1 MDQDIAATTWHTEEV
16 NDSLRMSFS
25 LTEGGCNVEWFTE
38 KARMELVDT
47 VAYGKMLLIDG
58 ELQSTERDEYIYH
71 EMLVHPIAESVC
83 PRGPRRVKIYGG
95 GEGAVARELLK
106 WPSIERLVQVDW
118 DAQLLGH
125 FKGVW
130 TQWSQGA
137 FSDPRVELRVT
148 DAWVDCAKDPDTYD
162 IILVD
167 LPDPQDIAAFRTLL
181 EGVKR
186 QLAHDCEGGGFVMN
200 AGPVQPWNGGFAEA
214 FVAVLEELFPLEE
227 WAPLAY
233 HVNIP
238 SFSPAGEWC
247 FLGAIRETNSVSY
260 ELPELP
266 ANLRR
271 YTSAAMN
278 AAGYWPAD
286 WPAAFRRI
294 SRM

>member
-1 MDQDIAATTWHTEEV
+1 MDQDITAARWHTEEV

-71 EMLVHPIAESVC
+71 EMLVHPIAASVC
-83 PRGPRRVKIYGG
+83 PHGPRRVKIYGG

-125 FKGVW
+125 FKEVW

-148 DAWVDCAKDPDTYD
+148 DAWVDCAEDPDTYD
-162 IILVD
+162 TILVD
-167 LPDPQDIAAFRTLL
+167 LPDPQDITAFRTLL

-186 QLAHDCEGGGFVMN
+186 QLTHGFVMN

-247 FLGAIRETNSVSY
+247 FLGAIRKTDAVPH
-260 ELPELP
+260 ELPDVP

-286 WPAAFRRI
+286 WPAAFRRLI
-294 SRM
+294 K